1 MGCVAGPQAGCR
13 HPRRQEGVPPLP
25 PPQQVDHPRPRPQHL
40 LPGPAL
46 RHSRQGEFPG
56 DGWRRAGEP
65 CAAAAAP
72 AAARRKTRL
81 GRWCSSRLGQ
91 RRPTQSLG
99 RCSAAPAG
107 RRTPPPPRPPP
118 HRRRRRPRG
127 APRRRSPSA
136 PASPLFG
143 SSSPVRASPRRS
155 RTTGG
160 APGRPANP
168 SGQPAARL
176 ATGAVGSAR
185 RDPPPAWRSAG
196 LGQTPHWPGATWP

>member
-13 HPRRQEGVPPLP
+13 HPRRQEGVPPVPPPLP
-25 PPQQVDHPRPRPQHL
+25 PRLVDCPGPRPQRL

-46 RHSRQGEFPG
+46 RHSRRGGFAG
-56 DGWRRAGEP
+56 DRRWQAREP
-65 CAAAAAP
+65 CAAAASS
-72 AAARRKTRL
+72 
-81 GRWCSSRLGQ
+81 WCSARVGQ
-91 RRPTQSLG
+91 RRPTPSPG
-99 RCSAAPAG
+99 RCGASPAG
-107 RRTPPPPRPPP
+107 RWPPPPPPSPPPPR
-118 HRRRRRPRG
+118 RRRCRPRG
-127 APRRRSPSA
+127 APRRRSPGA
-136 PASPLFG
+136 PASPLSG
-143 SSSPVRASPRRS
+143 SSSPARASPRRS